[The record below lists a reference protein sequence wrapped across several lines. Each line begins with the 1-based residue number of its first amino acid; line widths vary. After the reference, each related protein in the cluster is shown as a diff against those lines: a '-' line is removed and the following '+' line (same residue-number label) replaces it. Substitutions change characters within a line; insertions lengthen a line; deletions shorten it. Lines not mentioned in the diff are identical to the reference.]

1 MKYLSSFNESNRF
14 FQMKDIIDDIRDI
27 AAELEDI
34 GFTVEIEPSNDIRI
48 KIASLR
54 TNRTPFTIK
63 VTKFKGFLHPF
74 HIDEVKEVF
83 ERIVEYVSTKDIDCE
98 FSVSHPTHTSS
109 SRRFNVSGTIPDI
122 GNPKNIVWAQLIFT
136 FQWTAD
142 PQYFGSEDA
151 E

>member
-14 FQMKDIIDDIRDI
+14 FQMKDIIDDIKDI

-34 GFTVEIEPSNDIRI
+34 GFTVEIEPSNEIRI

-63 VTKFKGFLHPF
+63 VKKFKGFLHPF

-83 ERIVEYVSTKDIDCE
+83 ERIIEYVSTKEIDCE
-98 FSVSHPTHTSS
+98 FSVSHPTHTTS
-109 SRRFNVSGTIPDI
+109 SRRWKVSETIPDI
-122 GNPKNIVWAQLIFT
+122 GNPKNIMWAQLTFT
-136 FQWTAD
+136 FHDTFD